1 MSIKIKI
8 WRLFH
13 SSNSKN
19 IYTIS
24 WWSRPC
30 LFHIE
35 IFDFSREFHIHDFR
49 ILLSMSSLRARTDIP
64 SIRHRVHYARA
75 GLRPYASIPKTD
87 KSIQSRAILK
97 ILDMIFARNS
107 RCRLQTIHYYVIS
120 KIVDITGLI
129 SKTQLALRY
138 PAFKKRR
145 IPGYSL
151 REILLY
157 GPKSISTILEIR
169 IFSIVRFYA
178 YVWFSRKPSNKRLIR
193 KLWIVQRFLA
203 KTKKV
208 LKVST
213 YSKSA
218 CYSIVPS
225 FSLDWTVTRSVTV
238 QSPCLS

>member
-1 MSIKIKI
+1 
-8 WRLFH
+8 
-13 SSNSKN
+13 
-19 IYTIS
+19 
-24 WWSRPC
+24 
-30 LFHIE
+30 
-35 IFDFSREFHIHDFR
+35 
-49 ILLSMSSLRARTDIP
+49 MSSLRSRTDIP
-64 SIRHRVHYARA
+64 SIRHRVYYARA

-138 PAFKKRR
+138 PAFKKRK

-151 REILLY
+151 IEILLY

-178 YVWFSRKPSNKRLIR
+178 YV
-193 KLWIVQRFLA
+193 
-203 KTKKV
+203 
-208 LKVST
+208 
-213 YSKSA
+213 
-218 CYSIVPS
+218 
-225 FSLDWTVTRSVTV
+225 
-238 QSPCLS
+238 